1 MTVTAQGL
9 SPQGLTALGIGSQ
22 PGPFSPAFPAPIGA
36 EQFLGIPQGY
46 GSQPPIWQP
55 SYPGQGVYGMP
66 ATYGQMPLVPGQ
78 TGYGGHASYGYTPF
92 GLTPFGHT
100 PSGFTPSGFTPSG
113 FTQQSSGVAQPQQV
127 QQLIGLLA
135 GQILP
140 VAQQMILPQVIS
152 MAVQAVQQL
161 ITQLAVPQLIGQPFW
176 AQQAA
181 PWLAP
186 SPRPYAGLS

>member
-46 GSQPPIWQP
+46 GSQQPTWQP
-55 SYPGQGVYGMP
+55 PYPGQGSYGTP
-66 ATYGQMPLVPGQ
+66 TPHYGQVPFVPAQ
-78 TGYGGHASYGYTPF
+78 TGYTPF
-92 GLTPFGHT
+92 GYT
-100 PSGFTPSGFTPSG
+100 PSGFP
-113 FTQQSSGVAQPQQV
+113 QQSGGGAQPQQV
-127 QQLIGLLA
+127 QHLIDQLA

-152 MAVQAVQQL
+152 MVVQMVQQL
-161 ITQLAVPQLIGQPFW
+161 VTQLAVQQLIGQPFS

-181 PWLAP
+181 PWSAP